1 MWGAALSEISITS
14 ASSDRA
20 AASNMYWE
28 LKEYMKKGTPSAQP
42 PEWMEGLGSQATKM
56 VWKVLLLGQA
66 GPEAKLPQF
75 IFFLE
80 RCKRA
85 VQRQLIQSHLQKINR
100 LKDRFP

>member
-1 MWGAALSEISITS
+1 MCCKGQWWRAALSEISITS

-20 AASNMYWE
+20 AANNMYWE
-28 LKEYMKKGTPSAQP
+28 LQEHMKNGQKGTPGAQP

-56 VWKVLLLGQA
+56 VWKVLLLGHA

-85 VQRQLIQSHLQKINR
+85 ESRGS
-100 LKDRFP
+100 